1 MRATNNQPAKP
12 RIYVLKEDYD
22 HLLSAALNSDSP
34 GAALLRQELGRAI
47 IVPPQ
52 QAPKYI
58 VRLNSRVEF
67 IDQLSGRRSMVTL
80 VEPQEADM
88 DESRLSVLDPA
99 GAALL
104 GLRPGDAFSWT
115 VEGRSQLLTVE
126 RVLPPEPVEQK

>member
-1 MRATNNQPAKP
+1 
-12 RIYVLKEDYD
+12 
-22 HLLSAALNSDSP
+22 
-34 GAALLRQELGRAI
+34 
-47 IVPPQ
+47 
-52 QAPKYI
+52 
-58 VRLNSRVEF
+58 
-67 IDQLSGRRSMVTL
+67 MVTL